1 MFVVK
6 LWKLEKVAYECH
18 VKISGWSRCISPIHY
33 FIVTGVIAEEEH
45 Y

>member
-18 VKISGWSRCISPIHY
+18 VKISVWSKCISLIHY
-33 FIVTGVIAEEEH
+33 FIVTEVIGE
-45 Y
+45 